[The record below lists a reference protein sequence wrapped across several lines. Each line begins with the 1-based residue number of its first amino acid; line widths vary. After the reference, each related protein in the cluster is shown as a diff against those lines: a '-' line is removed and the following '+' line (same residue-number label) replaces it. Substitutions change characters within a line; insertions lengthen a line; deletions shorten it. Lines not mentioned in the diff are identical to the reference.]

1 MSGPPSADSQV
12 DKVNREL
19 ARYAHPLFR
28 FSTEPAGAGVVLVI
42 DLREGLGIKHHYEV
56 TLHEREIED
65 RQFPWSFQRLLYD
78 CLHDF
83 VVEMFERNP
92 QMKGSD

>member
-1 MSGPPSADSQV
+1 MEPLVKKV
-12 DKVNREL
+12 DEEL
-19 ARYAHPLFR
+19 ARYEHPLFR
-28 FSTEPAGAGVVLVI
+28 FSAEAAGSGVLLAI
-42 DLREGLGIKHHYEV
+42 ELREGLGVEHRYEV

-92 QMKGSD
+92 QMRESG